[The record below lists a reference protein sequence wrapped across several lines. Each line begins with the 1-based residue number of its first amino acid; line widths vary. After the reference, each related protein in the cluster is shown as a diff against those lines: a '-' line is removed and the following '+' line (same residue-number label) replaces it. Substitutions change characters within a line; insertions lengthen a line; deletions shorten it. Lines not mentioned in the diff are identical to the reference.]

1 MDNKLWMNYDSKQ
14 NDPELSAYFPLWPYE
29 FEMMEDDFF
38 GTPLMQGGFYSNPFY
53 QTQHPFQEFE
63 TLCDDKNWRWDEII
77 MEARMLNEE
86 NEKIAQYNIKG
97 ESTVINK
104 QNLNGLWDEIIVD
117 ASMLKEENEKITQYN
132 IKEENMVINRQNH
145 NRVREERVLTLKEVS
160 QYFYMPII
168 QAAKELNVGLTL
180 LKKKCR
186 DLGIPRWPHRKM
198 KSMQKLINN
207 VQELG
212 GKEGTA
218 GDMMRS
224 AIVKL
229 EKEQKLM
236 EMKPSEQMKEDTRR
250 LRQACFK
257 ANYKKRKLVALL
269 GNERLADC

>member
-1 MDNKLWMNYDSKQ
+1 
-14 NDPELSAYFPLWPYE
+14 
-29 FEMMEDDFF
+29 
-38 GTPLMQGGFYSNPFY
+38 
-53 QTQHPFQEFE
+53 
-63 TLCDDKNWRWDEII
+63 
-77 MEARMLNEE
+77 MEARMFKEE

-104 QNLNGLWDEIIVD
+104 QNLNGLWDEIIMD

-132 IKEENMVINRQNH
+132 IKEESMVINKQNH
-145 NRVREERVLTLKEVS
+145 NRVREEQVLTLEEVS

-186 DLGIPRWPHRKM
+186 ELGIPRWPHRKM

-257 ANYKKRKLVALL
+257 ANYKKRKQLVALL
-269 GNERLADC
+269 GNERPADC